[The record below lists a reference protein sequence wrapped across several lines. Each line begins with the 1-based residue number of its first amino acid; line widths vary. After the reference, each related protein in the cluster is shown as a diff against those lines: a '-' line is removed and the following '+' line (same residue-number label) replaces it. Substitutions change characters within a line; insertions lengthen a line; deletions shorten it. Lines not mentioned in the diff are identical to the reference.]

1 MSCQAVE
8 QNIIRLI
15 GGFLKMNVPK
25 ALTIAGSDTSGG
37 AGLQAD
43 LKTFQEYGVY
53 GMTAITV
60 LVAQN
65 PANNWAHDVYP
76 LPLNA
81 LEAQIDTVLGG
92 IGVDAMKTGMLGT
105 VEIISLVARK
115 LKQYQVQNI
124 VIDPVMI
131 CKGTDEVLHPE
142 SAAAISEQLA
152 PLATVIAPNLF
163 EASQLSG
170 IRIQSVETMKQAA
183 IKIFALGPKY
193 VLIKGGA
200 KLRTANAI
208 DILYDGKEF
217 TVYETPKIDTEY
229 THGAGCTYAA
239 AITAGLAQ
247 GLTVPE
253 AVTKAK
259 EFVTQAIQHGFP
271 INSYVG
277 PTYHAAHRL
286 AKA

>member
-1 MSCQAVE
+1 M
-8 QNIIRLI
+8 
-15 GGFLKMNVPK
+15 KVPK

-43 LKTFQEYGVY
+43 IKTFQEFGVY

-60 LVAQN
+60 IVAQN
-65 PANNWAHDVYP
+65 PANNWAHDIYP
-76 LPLNA
+76 LSLEA
-81 LEAQIDTVLGG
+81 LEAQINTVLGG

-105 VEIISLVARK
+105 TEIISLVARK
-115 LKQYQVQNI
+115 LDEYQVKNV
-124 VIDPVMI
+124 VIDPVMV

-142 SAAAISEQLA
+142 CAVAISQLLA
-152 PLATVIAPNLF
+152 PKATIITPNVF

-170 IRIQSVETMKQAA
+170 VRIQSVETMKEAA
-183 IKIFALGPKY
+183 VKIYALGSKN

-200 KLRTANAI
+200 KLGTGNAI

-217 TVYETPKIDTEY
+217 TIFETPKINTDY

-247 GLTVPE
+247 GLPVPD
-253 AVTKAK
+253 AVAQAK
-259 EFVTQAIQHGFP
+259 KFVTQAIQHGFP

-286 AKA
+286 ARA

>member
-1 MSCQAVE
+1 MR
-8 QNIIRLI
+8 I
-15 GGFLKMNVPK
+15 PK

-43 LKTFQEYGVY
+43 IKTFQEYGVY
-53 GMTAITV
+53 GMTAITM

-65 PANNWAHDVYP
+65 PTNNWAHDVYP
-76 LPLNA
+76 LSLEA

-105 VEIISLVARK
+105 VEIISLVAKK
-115 LKQYQVQNI
+115 LQEYKVKNI

-142 SAAAISEQLA
+142 SAVAISEKLA
-152 PLATVIAPNLF
+152 PLATVITPNVF

-170 IRIQSVETMKQAA
+170 VRIQSVETMKEAA
-183 IKIFALGPKY
+183 VKIHALGPKY
-193 VLIKGGA
+193 VMIKGGA
-200 KLRTANAI
+200 KLGTDNAI
-208 DILYDGKEF
+208 DLLYDGSEF
-217 TVYETPKIDTEY
+217 SVFETPKIHTEY

-239 AITAGLAQ
+239 AITAGMAG
-247 GLTVPE
+247 GLNVPD
-253 AVTKAK
+253 AVAKAK
-259 EFVTQAIQHGFP
+259 RFVTQAIGHGFP
-271 INSYVG
+271 INQYVG

-286 AKA
+286 AEA

>member
-1 MSCQAVE
+1 MKA
-8 QNIIRLI
+8 
-15 GGFLKMNVPK
+15 PAK

-43 LKTFQEYGVY
+43 IKTFQEYGVY

-60 LVAQN
+60 LVAQD
-65 PANNWAHDVYP
+65 PKNNWAHDVYP
-76 LPLNA
+76 LSLET

-115 LKQYQVQNI
+115 LDEYAVKNV

-142 SAAAISEQLA
+142 AAVAISQMLA
-152 PLATVIAPNLF
+152 PKATVITPNVF

-170 IRIQSVETMKQAA
+170 VRIQSVETMKEAA
-183 IKIFALGPKY
+183 IKIHALGPQY
-193 VLIKGGA
+193 VLIKGGS
-200 KLRTANAI
+200 KLGTDNAI
-208 DILYDGKEF
+208 DILYDGKDF
-217 TVYETPKIDTEY
+217 TVFETPKINTTY

-239 AITAGLAQ
+239 SITAGLAQ
-247 GLTVPE
+247 GLAVPE
-253 AVTKAK
+253 AVGKAK
-259 EFVTQAIQHGFP
+259 NFITQAIQHGFP

-286 AKA
+286 AEA